1 MASLTPKKRV
11 FSGIQ
16 PSGELHIGNYLGA
29 VQNWVKLQSQHDCLF
44 CVVDL
49 HAITQAYDP
58 ANLSQLTMDMAV
70 SLYAAGLDPAQCI
83 VFVQSHVQEHTEL
96 NWFFTAIA
104 PLGELER
111 QTQYKDKAQRQES
124 VQMGIL
130 AYPVLQAADVLLYKA
145 SLVPVGEDQVQ
156 HLELM
161 REIARRWNARF
172 DQGGNYFPEPQ
183 PLLTKTKR
191 VLGLDGKA
199 KMSKS
204 LGNTIGLFES
214 PEAIWEK
221 LRPAATDPARVTR
234 KDPGTPEICNIYTLH
249 QGFSP
254 PEVVEEVA
262 VKCRTAGWGCLD
274 CKRKLA
280 DNMIATLTPMRERAA
295 ALKRDPESV
304 KAQLRDGAQRA
315 RELAQRTVAEVK
327 DKMGFLHG

>member
-1 MASLTPKKRV
+1 MSRV

-29 VQNWVKLQSQHDCLF
+29 VQNWVRLQTVHDCLF

-49 HAITQAYDP
+49 HAITQPYEPDKLP
-58 ANLSQLTMDMAV
+58 SLTLDMAV
-70 SLYAAGLDPAQCI
+70 SLYAAGLDPEKCI
-83 VFVQSHVQEHTEL
+83 VFVQSHVPEHTEL
-96 NWFFTAIA
+96 NWYLTTVA

-111 QTQYKDKAQRQES
+111 QTQFKDKSQRQEA
-124 VQMGIL
+124 VPMGLL
-130 AYPVLQAADVLLYKA
+130 AYPVLQSADVLLYKA

-161 REIARRWNARF
+161 REIARRWNARYG
-172 DQGGNYFPEPQ
+172 DQFFPEPQ

-214 PEAIWEK
+214 PDVIWEK
-221 LRPAATDPARVTR
+221 LKPAATDPARVTR
-234 KDPGTPEICNIYTLH
+234 KDPGNPEICNIFTLH
-249 QGFSP
+249 HGFSP
-254 PEVVEEVA
+254 AQTVEEVA

-274 CKRKLA
+274 CKRVLA

-295 ALKRDPESV
+295 ALKREPARVMD
-304 KAQLRDGAQRA
+304 KLRAGAERA
-315 RELAQRTVAEVK
+315 RALARKTISEVR
-327 DKMGFLHG
+327 DRMGFLKASGGED